1 MKILALDTSFSFLNF
16 SVVEDGKLTLLHY
29 IDTNKKTLENLP
41 KVFKEL
47 CINPEDFD
55 AFAVSVGVGYL
66 TSLRIGVT
74 FMKTWAYT
82 LKKPIVSFQNLELL
96 AENTPV
102 PYPRIAYLKV
112 SNNVFYQVFTE
123 EEKSE
128 VKLYKG
134 EKLEG
139 YGVSLKI
146 FEEVKLGKAQFFHEF
161 FPFSAYGGLKAYKF
175 LQEHPEGE
183 NVFQI
188 EPLYVKPPV

>member
-1 MKILALDTSFSFLNF
+1 MKILSLDTSFSFLNF
-16 SVVEDGKLTLLHY
+16 SIIEDGKLTLLHY
-29 IDTNKKTLENLP
+29 IDNNKKTLESLP
-41 KVFKEL
+41 KVFKGL
-47 CINPEDFD
+47 CIHPEEFD

-82 LKKPIVSFQNLELL
+82 LRKPIVSFQNLELL
-96 AENTPV
+96 AENTPI
-102 PYPRIAYLKV
+102 PYPRIPYLKV
-112 SNNVFYQVFTE
+112 SNNVFYQVFTKE
-123 EEKSE
+123 GKSE

-134 EKLEG
+134 EELKG

-146 FEEVKLGKAQFFHEF
+146 FEGVNLGSEQFFHEL
-161 FPFSAYGGLKAYKF
+161 FPFSAYGGLKAYRF
-175 LQEHPEGE
+175 LQENPEGE

>member
-1 MKILALDTSFSFLNF
+1 MKILSLDTSFSFLNF
-16 SVVEDGKLTLLHY
+16 SVIVDGKVALLHY
-29 IDTNKKTLENLP
+29 IDNDKKTLENLP

-47 CINPEDFD
+47 CINPEEFD

-82 LKKPIVSFQNLELL
+82 LKKPIVSFRNLELL
-96 AENTPV
+96 DENTPL
-102 PYPRIAYLKV
+102 PYPKIAYLKV
-112 SNNVFYQVFTE
+112 SNNVFYQIFRE
-123 EEKSE
+123 DGKSE

-146 FEEVKLGKAQFFHEF
+146 FEEVKLGSFQFFHEF

-175 LQEHPEGE
+175 LKENPEGE